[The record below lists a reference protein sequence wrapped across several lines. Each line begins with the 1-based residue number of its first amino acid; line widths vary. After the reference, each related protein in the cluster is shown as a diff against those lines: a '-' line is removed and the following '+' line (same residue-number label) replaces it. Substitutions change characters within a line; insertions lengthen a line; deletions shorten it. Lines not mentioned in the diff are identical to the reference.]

1 MRTSEPS
8 PALLILSGAH
18 SQTLAGILAR
28 AGWAAIGG
36 RGFDA
41 AERRLETAAA
51 RAAIV
56 DLRDNVPAGLAAIR
70 QLSARAQVLAI
81 VPGRDVRII
90 TQAIDAGA
98 TQYLGGD
105 FAADELVQAARL
117 IRGASRT
124 GSVAVIRE
132 GAGATSALAAAVAAG
147 PVSALL
153 VAVTRFDSVNAG
165 YGRAVGDELLAAAA
179 QRISRAAQAV
189 APDMPVVRVA
199 GAEFAV
205 LATPAAAFALAEE
218 IVDRI
223 ERPFMIGGRL
233 VAVGCRIGVVDS
245 FAGEDAGAVLRR
257 ASAAL
262 AEARAGDDPIRAIGT
277 DAAGAVLF
285 DASLETDLRAAI
297 DRREIDL
304 LFQPQVDIS
313 TGAVVGVEA
322 LARWHHAVHGELGAP
337 LLFAVAER
345 SDFLGT
351 LSQHVQKCALEK
363 ANGWGSLLDKLR
375 LSINLTATDLA
386 RPDFEREFLA
396 LVADAGF
403 PLGRL
408 TVEITESGLIDNLGA
423 AASALA
429 GLRANGVRVAIDDFG
444 TGYSSLA
451 WLKALP
457 LDYLKIDKAMTG
469 DITGS
474 TRDRVVVR
482 SVIEMARSLGLAV
495 IAEGVE
501 TEEQRALLA
510 AEGCNYYQGFLYSE
524 PLTVEA
530 LRALLATTN
539 PRVSADYAR

>member
-1 MRTSEPS
+1 MAEMK
-8 PALLILSGAH
+8 PALLILSSAD
-18 SQTLAGILAR
+18 SQALAAVLVR
-28 AGWAAIGG
+28 DGWAATGG

-41 AERRLETAAA
+41 PVRRLEEAAA

-56 DLRDNVPAGLAAIR
+56 DLRMNAPAGLAAIR
-70 QLSARAQVLAI
+70 LLTPRAQVMAI
-81 VPGRDVRII
+81 VPGRDLRIMAE
-90 TQAIDAGA
+90 AIDAGA
-98 TQYLGGD
+98 THYLRGD
-105 FAADELVQAARL
+105 FEAGELTQAVRL
-117 IRGASRT
+117 IGGGARAKAATVVRDGVSAT
-124 GSVAVIRE
+124 NAFGAIVARE
-132 GAGATSALAAAVAAG
+132 

-153 VAVTRFDSVNAG
+153 VAVTRFDSVNAA
-165 YGRAVGDELLAAAA
+165 YGRDVGDELLAAAA
-179 QRISRAAQAV
+179 QRIARAVRDV
-189 APDMPVVRVA
+189 APDMPVMRVA
-199 GAEFAV
+199 GAEFA
-205 LATPAAAFALAEE
+205 LLSPPAAALALAHE

-223 ERPFMIGGRL
+223 ERPFMIAGRL

-245 FAGEDAGAVLRR
+245 FAGEDVAALLRR

-262 AEARAGDDPIRAIGT
+262 AEARASDDAVRAIGT

-285 DASLETDLRAAI
+285 DASLETDLRHAI

-322 LARWHHAVHGELGAP
+322 LARWQHAVHGELGAP

-351 LSQHVQKCALEK
+351 LSQHVQKCALER
-363 ANGWGSLLDKLR
+363 AHAWGTTFGDLR

-386 RPDFEREFLA
+386 RADFVEAFSA

-403 PLGRL
+403 PLDRL
-408 TVEITESGLIDNLGA
+408 TVEITESGLIDSLAQA
-423 AASALA
+423 ATSLA
-429 GLRANGVRVAIDDFG
+429 ALRAKGVRVAIDDFG

-469 DITGS
+469 DIAGS

-510 AEGCNYYQGFLYSE
+510 AEGCNYYQGFLFSE
-524 PLTVEA
+524 PLTVDA
-530 LRALLATTN
+530 LRALLERTA
-539 PRVSADYAR
+539 